1 MSIRENISYGDNN
14 RKDIPLDE
22 IIQVTK
28 PANIHDFIQSLP
40 QIVQEALDN
49 AIQNQTSITIAHR
62 LSTIQNADLICV
74 FHRGKIVESGTHEQL
89 IALNGRYYQ
98 MQALAQNQ
106 LRVVLIGKT
115 GNGKRLPIKILYLVT
130 FYLYL
135 GKSATGNSLVGRRA
149 AFRPATSPVSC
160 TKDCQVATNTVRGTD
175 GTEKQMMVVDTPG
188 FFETGQ
194 PNNDDVNLITGLC
207 YPLLIDCYRGPLSIC
222 LDWKEICDGFSD
234 CLAGTDELHS
244 KRNNRDLMDYQYEE
258 LIGRRSFSYLCSTI
272 QYFLILGNTD
282 ILNLYCRQLL
292 NYFIE
297 HYFGYYINQKTSNNL
312 TYEYLINNCPSE

>member
-1 MSIRENISYGDNN
+1 MKQAGGARLRDVTV
-14 RKDIPLDE
+14 PLFSPGTGC
-22 IIQVTK
+22 Q
-28 PANIHDFIQSLP
+28 
-40 QIVQEALDN
+40 
-49 AIQNQTSITIAHR
+49 
-62 LSTIQNADLICV
+62 CV
-74 FHRGKIVESGTHEQL
+74 YE
-89 IALNGRYYQ
+89 
-98 MQALAQNQ
+98 
-106 LRVVLIGKT
+106 
-115 GNGKRLPIKILYLVT
+115 
-130 FYLYL
+130 YL
-135 GKSATGNSLVGRRA
+135 GASHHA
-149 AFRPATSPVSC
+149 
-160 TKDCQVATNTVRGTD
+160 
-175 GTEKQMMVVDTPG
+175 
-188 FFETGQ
+188 
-194 PNNDDVNLITGLC
+194 NLITGLC